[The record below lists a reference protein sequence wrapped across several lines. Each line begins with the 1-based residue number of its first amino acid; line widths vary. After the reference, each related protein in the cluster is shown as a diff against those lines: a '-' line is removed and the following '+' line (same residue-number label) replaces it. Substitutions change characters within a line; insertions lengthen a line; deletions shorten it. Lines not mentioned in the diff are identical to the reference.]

1 MQHLKTKQY
10 GPVKAFELG
19 YHWPGLPT
27 FTVHIYYIDGLL
39 IDTGQYNCRHTV
51 LSLFK
56 QLPLQQ
62 IALTHWHEDH
72 IGNVST
78 LYNHFHPTI
87 FADPLTSEKVRQG
100 FDIMLYEKYFFG
112 KIRPQDIP
120 IKSLPEEIKTS
131 KYSFV
136 PIYTPGHSDDHHVY
150 LEPNEGWLFSGDL
163 FVSQRI
169 KVFRKGEN
177 IWQQI
182 DSLKRVLALDFDK
195 VFCAHNPQ
203 IEFGRKSLER
213 KLDYFESFT
222 EQVCFWYNQGY
233 KTAEIIQKMALKDKK
248 MINLM
253 TGYDVSVH
261 WMVGSVIKHLPV
273 SL

>member
-87 FADPLTSEKVRQG
+87 FADPLTAEKVRQG
-100 FDIMLYEKYFFG
+100 FDIMFMKSISLVKFDH
-112 KIRPQDIP
+112 KI
-120 IKSLPEEIKTS
+120 
-131 KYSFV
+131 
-136 PIYTPGHSDDHHVY
+136 Y
-150 LEPNEGWLFSGDL
+150 L
-163 FVSQRI
+163 
-169 KVFRKGEN
+169 
-177 IWQQI
+177 
-182 DSLKRVLALDFDK
+182 LKRFQKRLK
-195 VFCAHNPQ
+195 HPN
-203 IEFGRKSLER
+203 IH
-213 KLDYFESFT
+213 SFLSIR
-222 EQVCFWYNQGY
+222 QGIAM
-233 KTAEIIQKMALKDKK
+233 TIMFTLSRMKD
-248 MINLM
+248 
-253 TGYDVSVH
+253 
-261 WMVGSVIKHLPV
+261 GSFQAIYL
-273 SL
+273 

>member
-87 FADPLTSEKVRQG
+87 FADPLTAEKVRQG

-120 IKSLPEEIKTS
+120 IKTLQKRLKHPNIHSFLSIHQGIAMTIMFTLSRMKDGFFRRFICKSTHKSVS
-131 KYSFV
+131 KRRE
-136 PIYTPGHSDDHHVY
+136 H
-150 LEPNEGWLFSGDL
+150 
-163 FVSQRI
+163 
-169 KVFRKGEN
+169 
-177 IWQQI
+177 
-182 DSLKRVLALDFDK
+182 
-195 VFCAHNPQ
+195 
-203 IEFGRKSLER
+203 
-213 KLDYFESFT
+213 
-222 EQVCFWYNQGY
+222 
-233 KTAEIIQKMALKDKK
+233 MAA
-248 MINLM
+248 N
-253 TGYDVSVH
+253 
-261 WMVGSVIKHLPV
+261 
-273 SL
+273 